1 MAFYGRSFIYDGVP
15 SELYGL
21 YIMDINADSINSS
34 MGSSSMEII
43 EQKIYRK
50 PTPYFYGAF
59 PSPKL
64 QFDFSAYSEKELDAE
79 TFEKIQKWLFSSRTY
94 KKFQIDQFDF
104 QNVYFNC
111 FFNEPTIERVGNLI
125 FGFSTKV
132 ICDSPYA
139 LRHPETTTYSYT
151 TSVVDSTETYY
162 NQSDDAG
169 DYLYPTSLIIT
180 MNNTDGDVYITNLD
194 DNNRVVSF
202 TNILP
207 NEVLTISPQYQ
218 TIQSSTGLKRLANS
232 NKKFLRLVPGRNRLR
247 IQGNVESI
255 QMTNQFIAKKIGG

>member
-1 MAFYGRSFIYDGVP
+1 MFYGRSFIYDGVP
-15 SELYGL
+15 SETYGL
-21 YIMDINADSINSS
+21 YIMDIDADAISSS
-34 MGSSSMEII
+34 MGSSSMDIY

-50 PTPYFYGAF
+50 PTPYFYGST

-64 QFDFSAYSEKELDAE
+64 SFDFSAYSEGEIDAIQ
-79 TFEKIQKWLFSSRTY
+79 FEAIQKWLFSSRTY
-94 KKFQIDQFDF
+94 KRFSIDQFDM
-104 QNVYFNC
+104 QDIYFNAIL
-111 FFNEPTIERVGNLI
+111 NEPKINRVAGI
-125 FGFSTKV
+125 IKGFSCTV
-132 ICDSPYA
+132 VCDSPYA
-139 LRHPETTTYSYT
+139 LKYPQTTTYSYT

-180 MNNTDGDVYITNLD
+180 MNNTDGDVVITNLD
-194 DNNRVVSF
+194 DGNRVVSF
-202 TNILP
+202 TNLLP
-207 NEVLTISPQYQ
+207 NEILTISPQYQ
-218 TIQSSTGLKRLANS
+218 TIQSSIGLKRLANS